1 VPGLIAATHMPLLD
15 AVGSSLVSVTAFGAT
30 TASNYA
36 LSGLVDWRIA
46 GFFIAGGALGS
57 FAGVRAGAHLSTRKQ
72 LLVHI
77 FAFAVA
83 LVGLSLVV
91 DALRKL
97 VTT

>member
-1 VPGLIAATHMPLLD
+1 M
-15 AVGSSLVSVTAFGAT
+15 
-30 TASNYA
+30 
-36 LSGLVDWRIA
+36 VDWRIA

-57 FAGVRAGAHLSTRKQ
+57 FVGVRAGVRLSKRKQ

-83 LVGLSLVV
+83 LVGLSLMM
-91 DALRKL
+91 DAFRKL